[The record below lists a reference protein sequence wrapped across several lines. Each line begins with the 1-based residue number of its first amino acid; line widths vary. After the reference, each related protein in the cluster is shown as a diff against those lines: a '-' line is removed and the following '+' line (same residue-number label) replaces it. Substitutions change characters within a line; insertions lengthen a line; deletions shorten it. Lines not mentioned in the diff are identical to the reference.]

1 MPNYVTSALWY
12 RTTVTLPDAP
22 TGNATLRIGKAYY
35 GRYIYVNGQY
45 VGDYQYNYTSSNTD
59 ITPYLHA
66 GENEIVIMLGNYIQ
80 QKMIPT
86 AQHTLALMVSAI
98 LSIRVSSTA

>member
-1 MPNYVTSALWY
+1 M
-12 RTTVTLPDAP
+12 
-22 TGNATLRIGKAYY
+22 
-35 GRYIYVNGQY
+35 NGQY

-80 QKMIPT
+80 QKDDPNCPAHVGTDGERNSFYSGIIDSV
-86 AQHTLALMVSAI
+86 TLIAP
-98 LSIRVSSTA
+98 